1 MADYFSVIKRSVETL
16 NPNTREA
23 RRALYERARGALLER
38 LRAAEPRLPAP
49 VIEAEQAS
57 LEAAI
62 SRIEA
67 ELSQRRSPLT
77 VPPAVARVFTPRT
90 GADTAAP
97 AARPAAAQ
105 PPPPPPPTRPV
116 DFDQDAPPPEA
127 EEEEGSRRLLASSS
141 PVLFIVIGALL
152 IAAGGIAAY
161 LFWPAS
167 RPAQQTASAPAPA
180 STQAPASAT
189 APAPRQRAA
198 PAVNYVYLR
207 QPVYY
212 RTTHPVGTIVIDK
225 AQNFLYVVRPNVVAI
240 RYGIGLGRECTNV
253 QGLYRV
259 TRKEEWPGFSGRAE
273 DRLKNPL
280 GARAIYFDEKYRIH
294 GTNAPAQ
301 VIGDDVNVGCLH
313 LSNEDVIELSDKTPI
328 DTRVVVTE

>member
-167 RPAQQTASAPAPA
+167 RPAQQTASTPAPA

-240 RYGIGLGRECTNV
+240 RYGIGVGAECLGAA
-253 QGLYRV
+253 GLFRV
-259 TRKEEWPGFSGRAE
+259 TRKEEWPGLKSGGDRAT
-273 DRLKNPL
+273 NPL
-280 GARAIYFDEKYRIH
+280 GARALYLDTKFRIH
-294 GTNAPAQ
+294 GTDSPQSIGRFAPF
-301 VIGDDVNVGCLH
+301 GCFR
-313 LSNEDVIELSDKTPI
+313 LSNEDIIEIYNNTPI
-328 DTRVVVTE
+328 DARVVVTD

>member
-1 MADYFSVIKRSVETL
+1 LRAGARSNIVVGDLMTHYLAVIQRAVNSLET
-16 NPNTREA
+16 NTVEA
-23 RRALYERARGALLER
+23 RAALYDRARRMLRERFSPSTAKLELASLDEAIELIEAETRRRQSIADAAAPRPAVGPPALAEEIPEQSGTERARS
-38 LRAAEPRLPAP
+38 RAVLA
-49 VIEAEQAS
+49 
-57 LEAAI
+57 
-62 SRIEA
+62 
-67 ELSQRRSPLT
+67 
-77 VPPAVARVFTPRT
+77 
-90 GADTAAP
+90 G
-97 AARPAAAQ
+97 
-105 PPPPPPPTRPV
+105 
-116 DFDQDAPPPEA
+116 
-127 EEEEGSRRLLASSS
+127 GSRRWRKLAA
-141 PVLFIVIGALL
+141 IGAALV
-152 IAAGGIAAY
+152 IVAAGVAA
-161 LFWPAS
+161 FWYWPEREPEPVAS
-167 RPAQQTASAPAPA
+167 EERTP
-180 STQAPASAT
+180 
-189 APAPRQRAA
+189 
-198 PAVNYVYLR
+198 VNYVYLR

-212 RTTHPVGTIVIDK
+212 RTTHPPGTIIVDK
-225 AQNFLYVVRPNVVAI
+225 AQNFLYFVRPNVVAI